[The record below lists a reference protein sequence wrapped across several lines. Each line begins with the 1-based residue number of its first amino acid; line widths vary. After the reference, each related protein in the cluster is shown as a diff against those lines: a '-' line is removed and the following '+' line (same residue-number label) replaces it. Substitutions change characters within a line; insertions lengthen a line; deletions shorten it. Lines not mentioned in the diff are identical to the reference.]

1 MDIEHCLMIGG
12 AFLGLF
18 LDRVSGSDELRAS
31 RWGGA
36 DRFIGD
42 MVGVGGV

>member
-1 MDIEHCLMIGG
+1 MDIERCLVRGG

-18 LDRVSGSDELRAS
+18 LDGVSGSDELRAS

-42 MVGVGGV
+42 VVGVGGV